1 MSHVYREMIYS
12 NGTALIEGQL
22 SETYV
27 PEYHELLYDEEE
39 QLLDKFS

>member
-1 MSHVYREMIYS
+1 MIYS
-12 NGTALIEGQL
+12 NGTALIEGEA

-39 QLLDKFS
+39 